1 MAGRLEVTAFVH
13 VEGPFMNADVG
24 AILDEFD
31 RDVRRTIAERGIKYL
46 REWPFK
52 SHRGGG
58 FESNLRVVD
67 AGDVT
72 RIPGPA
78 IRGVT
83 WSPWLEGGTK
93 RNRSTHFP
101 GYGLFKKTA
110 ARLQDEAGDIGDEV
124 LKKYMPRLG
133 GE

>member
-13 VEGPFMNADVG
+13 VEGPFVNSNPG

-31 RDVRRTIAERGIKYL
+31 RDVRRTIGERGVKYL

-58 FESNLRVVD
+58 FESNLRVVED
-67 AGDVT
+67 GDVT
-72 RIPGPA
+72 RIPGPQ
-78 IRGVT
+78 ISYVT
-83 WSPWLEGGTK
+83 WSPWLEGTSK
-93 RNRSTHFP
+93 RNSSTSFH
-101 GYGLFKKTA
+101 GYHLFKKTA